1 MLVAGLHNGNIAV
14 YNLQRDTAKP
24 SHESSAQNGK
34 HKDIVWEVKWVP
46 DNLDNYLNLYSVS
59 GDGRVTN
66 WTLIKCGLWFND
78 KLIINFDKVLENIS
92 KEMVAGHL
100 MGKQASNF
108 TINTLLVL

>member
-1 MLVAGLHNGNIAV
+1 M
-14 YNLQRDTAKP
+14 
-24 SHESSAQNGK
+24 
-34 HKDIVWEVKWVP
+34 KWVP
-46 DNLDNYLNLYSVS
+46 DNLDNYLNFYSVS

-66 WTLIKCGLWFND
+66 WTLIKCGLLFND

-108 TINTLLVL
+108 NINTLLVLWMLDEHWRLSQMMRPSILWGLMRAPSTYAPRNMPHST